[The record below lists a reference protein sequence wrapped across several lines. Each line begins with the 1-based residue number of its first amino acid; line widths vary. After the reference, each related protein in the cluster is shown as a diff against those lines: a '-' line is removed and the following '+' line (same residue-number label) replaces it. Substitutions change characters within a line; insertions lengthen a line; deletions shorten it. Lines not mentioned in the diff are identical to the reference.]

1 MTDRSGT
8 PAATPFNDLEGYSGQ
23 DYNRD
28 KQAELARVD
37 PAGRVHGDGESLLP
51 ADPDDRDIG
60 PENGR
65 RASFDPVTG
74 ALHGSGSR
82 EGEEFDEGP
91 KGGSGYKKTGTDG
104 ENLGHDVKP

>member
-1 MTDRSGT
+1 MIDQPVT
-8 PAATPFNDLEGYSGQ
+8 PASNPFNDLEGYSGQ

-28 KQAELARVD
+28 KEVELARLD
-37 PAGRVHGDGESLLP
+37 PAGRVHPDGESRVTEG
-51 ADPDDRDIG
+51 PDERDIE

-74 ALHGSGSR
+74 ELHGSGSR

-91 KGGSGYKKTGTDG
+91 KGGSGYKKTGVDG
-104 ENLGHDVKP
+104 ENIGHDVKP